1 MPRREKMLLCAG
13 AVFLVLLFLMSSTDL
28 IIKERAV
35 QIDSI
40 SVILSEDT
48 DDYYQNFRKGME
60 KAATDL
66 RSDVR
71 LITLYDRKDQ
81 DQQVELTT
89 REIRDGA
96 GAVVIEP
103 AEEKAAVMA
112 LESLN
117 PGCPVIFVS
126 ASSPSDFVTD
136 SILIDY
142 FEAGRILGE
151 KAAEKNL
158 PGEKVCL
165 FAQGMAYN
173 GVQDAYEGVC
183 SVLND
188 QGISYEL
195 YVDKEGKAFRKVIEN
210 TVYPG
215 TGPVEVVAL
224 DVQSLDRTASILNE
238 SSVYKDHVS
247 ALYGIGSTTGIL
259 NLLDQGIIDGLVTYD
274 QFSQG
279 YLSTAFKKQSGE
291 SFTSYVSA
299 TKIEK
304 AKELIE
310 GHQYMM
316 YEISDLLGFDT
327 PFYFSKVFK
336 KVAGISPKEYEAQC
350 LKQKK
355 L

>member
-1 MPRREKMLLCAG
+1 M
-13 AVFLVLLFLMSSTDL
+13 
-28 IIKERAV
+28 
-35 QIDSI
+35 
-40 SVILSEDT
+40 
-48 DDYYQNFRKGME
+48 
-60 KAATDL
+60 
-66 RSDVR
+66 
-71 LITLYDRKDQ
+71 
-81 DQQVELTT
+81 
-89 REIRDGA
+89 
-96 GAVVIEP
+96 
-103 AEEKAAVMA
+103 
-112 LESLN
+112 
-117 PGCPVIFVS
+117 IFVS

-195 YVDKEGKAFRKVIEN
+195 YVDKEGKAFSQGDRKI
-210 TVYPG
+210 
-215 TGPVEVVAL
+215 
-224 DVQSLDRTASILNE
+224 QSIRGRSGRSGGFGCAVFDRTASILNE

-279 YLSTAFKKQSGE
+279 YLSIKKQWKPFMEADKAGDFIRSGL
-291 SFTSYVSA
+291 SGSA
-299 TKIEK
+299 GT
-304 AKELIE
+304 
-310 GHQYMM
+310 
-316 YEISDLLGFDT
+316 GFRC
-327 PFYFSKVFK
+327 
-336 KVAGISPKEYEAQC
+336 I
-350 LKQKK
+350 
-355 L
+355 

>member
-1 MPRREKMLLCAG
+1 MPKREKILLCIG
-13 AVFLVLLFLMSSTDL
+13 AIFLILLFLMSSTDL

-40 SVILSEDT
+40 SVVLSEDT

-81 DQQVELTT
+81 EQQMELTA

-103 AEEKAAVMA
+103 AEAKTAVMD

-117 PGCPVIFVS
+117 PGCPVIFVG

-142 FEAGRILGE
+142 FEAGRLLGE
-151 KAAEKNL
+151 KAAENCQK
-158 PGEKVCL
+158 GEKICL
-165 FAQGMAYN
+165 FTQGMAYN

-183 SVLND
+183 SVLNEKE
-188 QGISYEL
+188 IPFEL
-195 YVDKEGKAFRKVIEN
+195 YEAKEGNTFRQVIEN

-215 TGPVEVVAL
+215 KGQVEVVAL
-224 DVQSLDRTASILNE
+224 DVQSLDRTAGILNE
-238 SSVYKDHVS
+238 SSVYREHVS

-259 NLLDQGIIDGLVTYD
+259 NYLDQGIIDGLVTYD

-279 YLSTAFKKQSGE
+279 YLSIKKAVEAIHGSRQKQETLLDPVYLDQQELASGA
-291 SFTSYVSA
+291 Y
-299 TKIEK
+299 EK
-304 AKELIE
+304 MLYPME
-310 GHQYMM
+310 
-316 YEISDLLGFDT
+316 
-327 PFYFSKVFK
+327 
-336 KVAGISPKEYEAQC
+336 
-350 LKQKK
+350 
-355 L
+355 

>member
-103 AEEKAAVMA
+103 AEEKAAVIA

-142 FEAGRILGE
+142 LKPEEYWE
-151 KAAEKNL
+151 KKQQ
-158 PGEKVCL
+158 KRTFQVKKCVCL
-165 FAQGMAYN
+165 PREWLITAY
-173 GVQDAYEGVC
+173 
-183 SVLND
+183 
-188 QGISYEL
+188 
-195 YVDKEGKAFRKVIEN
+195 
-210 TVYPG
+210 
-215 TGPVEVVAL
+215 
-224 DVQSLDRTASILNE
+224 RTPT
-238 SSVYKDHVS
+238 KGS
-247 ALYGIGSTTGIL
+247 AL
-259 NLLDQGIIDGLVTYD
+259 
-274 QFSQG
+274 F
-279 YLSTAFKKQSGE
+279 
-291 SFTSYVSA
+291 
-299 TKIEK
+299 
-304 AKELIE
+304 
-310 GHQYMM
+310 
-316 YEISDLLGFDT
+316 
-327 PFYFSKVFK
+327 
-336 KVAGISPKEYEAQC
+336 
-350 LKQKK
+350 
-355 L
+355 

>member
-1 MPRREKMLLCAG
+1 MPRIEKMLLCAG

-151 KAAEKNL
+151 KAAEK
-158 PGEKVCL
+158 KVRVYGL
-165 FAQGMAYN
+165 SGFYMERAQ
-173 GVQDAYEGVC
+173 
-183 SVLND
+183 
-188 QGISYEL
+188 
-195 YVDKEGKAFRKVIEN
+195 
-210 TVYPG
+210 
-215 TGPVEVVAL
+215 
-224 DVQSLDRTASILNE
+224 
-238 SSVYKDHVS
+238 
-247 ALYGIGSTTGIL
+247 
-259 NLLDQGIIDGLVTYD
+259 
-274 QFSQG
+274 
-279 YLSTAFKKQSGE
+279 
-291 SFTSYVSA
+291 
-299 TKIEK
+299 
-304 AKELIE
+304 AKEMSTIVLGYAGLTE
-310 GHQYMM
+310 E
-316 YEISDLLGFDT
+316 EIRKGVDLLR
-327 PFYFSKVFK
+327 K
-336 KVAGISPKEYEAQC
+336 ALE
-350 LKQKK
+350 
-355 L
+355 

>member
-259 NLLDQGIIDGLVTYD
+259 NLLDQGIID
-274 QFSQG
+274 
-279 YLSTAFKKQSGE
+279 LSC
-291 SFTSYVSA
+291 Y
-299 TKIEK
+299 
-304 AKELIE
+304 
-310 GHQYMM
+310 H
-316 YEISDLLGFDT
+316 
-327 PFYFSKVFK
+327 
-336 KVAGISPKEYEAQC
+336 
-350 LKQKK
+350 
-355 L
+355 